1 MTYHDCVEHFWLQ
14 GHELAVSLGKSKIQ
28 TTVIAD
34 SAIFAIMSQVN
45 KVLIGTHTVMA
56 NGGLRAV
63 CGSHNVALA
72 AKHYSVPVR
81 ESKLIFCYVGTGD
94 LNSP

>member
-1 MTYHDCVEHFWLQ
+1 MTYRNCVEHFWLK
-14 GHELAVSLGKSKIQ
+14 GHEMAVSLGKSKIQ